1 MNRSDS
7 LARRREKFASVL
19 AASEAS
25 AYFAATPS
33 TMGYFHGL
41 SESGGERLLT
51 MAYSPTGACR
61 LIAPALAANQAR
73 RHGVEDIRPW
83 ADGENPLFHVR
94 ELGRDWGLEA
104 RTVAVDD
111 DAPAYVVLALQES
124 IPGVKVIRGHELRT
138 AVMAI
143 KEDWELELLAEA
155 GRIADAAFQS
165 VLGFIKP
172 GLTEAQ
178 VADFLSERMAGLGGK
193 PTFAIVAAGAG
204 AAEPHHETSA
214 DVILQDGQVVIMDF
228 GCTFQGYHSDITRTI
243 ALGDPGSH
251 AREVYDLVLRAHH
264 AARSAI
270 APGTPY
276 QGVDRAARA
285 VIAEGGYAKEFCHR
299 TGHGIGL
306 NIHESPNVVEG
317 ELRPL
322 VPGACFS
329 VEPGIYLEGQ
339 FGIRIENIVAVTP
352 EGHRSFNADPPS
364 ALVQVG
370 LD

>member
-1 MNRSDS
+1 MTRSDS
-7 LARRREKFASVL
+7 LASRREKLASVL

-25 AYFAATPS
+25 AYFAATPA

-73 RHGVEDIRPW
+73 RHGIEDIRPW
-83 ADGENPLFHVR
+83 ADGENPLFHLR

-124 IPGVKVIRGHELRT
+124 IPGVKVIRGHEFRT

-143 KEDWELELLAEA
+143 KEEWELDLLAEA

-165 VLGFIKP
+165 VLGFLQP

-178 VADFLSERMAGLGGK
+178 VADFLSEKMAGMGGK
-193 PTFAIVAAGAG
+193 PTFAIVAAGPG
-204 AAEPHHETSA
+204 AAEPHHESSTEG
-214 DVILQDGQVVIMDF
+214 ILQNGQVIIMDF
-228 GCTFQGYHSDITRTI
+228 GCTVHGYHSDITRTV
-243 ALGDPGSH
+243 ALGDPGPL
-251 AREVYDLVLRAHH
+251 AQEVYALVLGAHH
-264 AARSAI
+264 AARAAI
-270 APGTPY
+270 APGVPY
-276 QGVDRAARA
+276 QEVDRAARA
-285 VIAEGGYAKEFCHR
+285 VIAGGGYAKEFCHR

-317 ELRPL
+317 ETRPL
-322 VPGACFS
+322 LPGACFS

-339 FGIRIENIVAVTP
+339 FGVRIENIVAVT
-352 EGHRSFNADPPS
+352 EDGHRSFNADPPDRLIQIE
-364 ALVQVG
+364 A
-370 LD
+370 